1 MSKIGVIEEFLEAN
15 ADGQEKRMDLREVYD
30 WRYRD
35 DHWKRRCR
43 IVAREYRAGASST
56 AETFSPTAS
65 SAAAR
70 LVLILHLIFPE
81 WIIVVLDIK
90 DAYLQVPQQ
99 EEVLATISSWMKKA
113 CNDVG
118 EGIVWRLKR
127 CLPGQRNAATRWY
140 EHLRSILEK
149 LGFVFSVHVP
159 ALARHVKR
167 RLCISIH
174 VDDEL
179 LAGEKQETVWLVEE
193 LEKIFKVEKEGP
205 YPSDRIGRGE
215 DMRYL
220 KRKYVF
226 VPEGI
231 VVQPNEKYVR
241 KLIEL
246 YDQDD

>member
-1 MSKIGVIEEFLEAN
+1 MGTT
-15 ADGQEKRMDLREVYD
+15 GR
-30 WRYRD
+30 
-35 DHWKRRCR
+35 
-43 IVAREYRAGASST
+43 AREYRAGAIST

-81 WIIVVLDIK
+81 WVIVVLDIK

-99 EEVLATISSWMKKA
+99 EEVLVTISSWMKKA
-113 CNDVG
+113 RNVG

-127 CLPGQRNAATRWY
+127 CLPGQRNAASRWY

-174 VDDEL
+174 VDDES
-179 LAGEKQETVWLVEE
+179 LAVEKHETIWLVQE
-193 LEKIFKVEKEGP
+193 LEKIFKVEKQGP
-205 YPSDRIGRGE
+205 YPLDRIGKGE
-215 DMRYL
+215 EMRYL
-220 KRKYVF
+220 KRK
-226 VPEGI
+226 
-231 VVQPNEKYVR
+231 
-241 KLIEL
+241 
-246 YDQDD
+246 